1 MTAGAL
7 FPWKRPTSNNKRTMT
22 MKPLLSA
29 LVVLLVLLDTPAAD
43 AQSSQGYASQPTRP
57 PPFTFNPNDRGPPL
71 PPDRT
76 YLAPRSEIAPP
87 MERAPPV
94 APLSPRIG
102 E

>member
-1 MTAGAL
+1 
-7 FPWKRPTSNNKRTMT
+7 
-22 MKPLLSA
+22 MKAILSA
-29 LVVLLVLLDTPAAD
+29 LVALSVLLGIAAPGAD

-57 PPFTFNPNDRGPPL
+57 PSITFNPNDRGPPP

-94 APLSPRIG
+94 APLAPRIG
-102 E
+102 D